1 MVSICLYS
9 TSVSSLVDNIT
20 TWYLARICFKFK
32 IYCVNQRDILRGVEL
47 RLLLAAFDPLDWI
60 PAVFSQIGPKK
71 RNFIQEYRIKIWK
84 LSKKWKGVKR
94 SDGVWRFACFC
105 LILQSSTLRKF
116 RKLFCK
122 CCAIWPFSRSACWY
136 KRQFSQIAPLW
147 TNWKTSMHLP
157 LCGCKKPAG
166 QFYITCPVGI
176 GLGCIS
182 KWLGWIPTVTE
193 DMVDIVLEVTEVMV
207 ATAMAMASNM
217 FCNSSVE
224 FHFAMP

>member
-1 MVSICLYS
+1 MFQIQNILCQSKRHS
-9 TSVSSLVDNIT
+9 TWSWVEAALSRVWS
-20 TWYLARICFKFK
+20 TWLNPSC
-32 IYCVNQRDILRGVEL
+32 
-47 RLLLAAFDPLDWI
+47 LLANWTKEEKFY
-60 PAVFSQIGPKK
+60 S
-71 RNFIQEYRIKIWK
+71 RIQNQDLKIVK
-84 LSKKWKGVKR
+84 EVEIVKEVKR
-94 SDGVWRFACFC
+94 SDGLWRFACFC

-116 RKLFCK
+116 RNKFCK
-122 CCAIWPFSRSACWY
+122 CCATWPFSRSACWY

-157 LCGCKKPAG
+157 LCGCKMPAG